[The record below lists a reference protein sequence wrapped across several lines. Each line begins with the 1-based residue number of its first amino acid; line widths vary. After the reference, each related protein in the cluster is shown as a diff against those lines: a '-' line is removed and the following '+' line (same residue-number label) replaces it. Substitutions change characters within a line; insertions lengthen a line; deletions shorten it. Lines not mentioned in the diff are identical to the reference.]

1 MRNFLKEFI
10 EENGRKPSQDEAIAL
25 MNSVIKK
32 EDGRKKFEK
41 SMNGNF
47 NKGALMPNKGGM
59 NRSPKYL
66 SPNCIRIN
74 NLMHEGFDHAKIA
87 NLLNMRLG
95 SVMSLSKAHRLPRKK
110 EDIINC

>member
-25 MNSVIKK
+25 MNTVILK

-47 NKGALMPNKGGM
+47 NKGALMPNKGGI

-74 NLMHEGFDHAKIA
+74 NLLHEGFDHKKIST
-87 NLLNMRLG
+87 LLNIRLG
-95 SVMSLSKAHRLPRKK
+95 TVMSLSKTHRLPRDKA
-110 EDIINC
+110 DILDS